1 MNKNTIRKI
10 LNEVSQGTSGG
21 FSGLGYSKETVGV
34 NSSPTANTDFVSDSG
49 GYGVT
54 DNAQFKPGVNA
65 YGDFVANPW
74 AFRTAEG
81 AIKAEM
87 MYKWN
92 MTNHNS
98 PSNSQENDNRWRAM
112 VKPIQRTAKDLPQQ
126 RGTIESAFAD
136 LGFTDQETNYLK
148 YLLTAYFNA

>member
-10 LNEVSQGTSGG
+10 LNEMQTNGG
-21 FSGLGYSKETVGV
+21 FSGIGYSEGPVGV
-34 NSSPTANTDFVSDSG
+34 GSSPTANANFVSDSG

-54 DNAQFKPGVNA
+54 DNAQFRAGFDEVGNPI
-65 YGDFVANPW
+65 ANPW

-98 PSNSQENDNRWRAM
+98 PSNSQENDALWRKM
-112 VKPIQRTAKDLPQQ
+112 VIPIPRSPKDQQ
-126 RGTIESAFAD
+126 GTTESAFAD
-136 LGFTDQETNYLK
+136 LGFTDEETNYLK
-148 YLLTAYFNA
+148 RLLIAYINA